1 MIFGKPKATTPYLT
15 RALEAIDAEKFP
27 EAQQIIQDGA
37 IDYFGR
43 FRPVVATIPIKD
55 APLLIHLYRHMADE
69 LERTD
74 PVAAALA
81 EKLKPIKLP
90 PIEYRPVNGGGK

>member
-1 MIFGKPKATTPYLT
+1 MIFGKPNATAPYLT

-37 IDYFGR
+37 IDYFDR
-43 FRPVVATIPIKD
+43 FKPAAATIPVKD

-69 LERTD
+69 LERAD

-90 PIEYRPVNGGGK
+90 PITFTRRSK

>member
-43 FRPVVATIPIKD
+43 FQPVAATIPVKD
-55 APLLIHLYRHMADE
+55 APLLIHLYRHMAGRSGGRCPGRE
-69 LERTD
+69 AQAHQT
-74 PVAAALA
+74 AADYLYPA
-81 EKLKPIKLP
+81 EQIRR
-90 PIEYRPVNGGGK
+90 I

>member
-43 FRPVVATIPIKD
+43 FQPVAATIPVKD

-69 LERTD
+69 LER
-74 PVAAALA
+74 AAALA

-90 PIEYRPVNGGGK
+90 PITFTRRSK